1 MQRYANE
8 TKWSNLYSS
17 LRLQAEN
24 NDDIIFAQIPND
36 ISEEEITEVIQ
47 ELRSLYNFK
56 DYLISRENLNIRGI
70 KNVSR

>member
-1 MQRYANE
+1 MRRYANE
-8 TKWSNLYSS
+8 SKWSNLYSS

-36 ISEEEITEVIQ
+36 ISEEEIAEVIQ